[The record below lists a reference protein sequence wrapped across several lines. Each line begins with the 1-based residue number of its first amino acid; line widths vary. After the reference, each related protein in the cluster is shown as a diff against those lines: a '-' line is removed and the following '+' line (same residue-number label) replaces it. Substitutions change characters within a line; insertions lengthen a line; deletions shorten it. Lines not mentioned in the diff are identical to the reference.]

1 VRHVF
6 GDAAAPKVARP
17 FDNTR
22 NRAVKEF
29 MQNSSRRGFLAAGFG
44 AVAAARFAF
53 ADDAGSLAALTLKQ
67 ASGAIRSKKVTPTQL
82 TEACLD
88 QIKTYNPKINA
99 FITVM
104 REKAMAQ
111 AKTLTDEQTAGRFRS
126 PLHGIPIGI
135 KDSIDTAGVRTTAAS
150 AVYEYR
156 SPAEDAEVVRRLKA
170 AGAIL
175 IGKCNMHEFDAG
187 ASSAVSYWGPVRNPW
202 NLERVAGGPSGG
214 SAAAVAMENC
224 FGALGTDSGG
234 GIRTP
239 ASYCGM
245 VGLKPTY
252 GRVSLRGI
260 IPYAWSLDHCGVIV
274 RTVED
279 AAMLLQ
285 QIAGYDRLDIDSA
298 DQPVP
303 DYSTAIGAR
312 VSQFRLGM
320 PAQFYD
326 HLDDEVARAIDDA
339 IAVLNKM
346 TEGSREV
353 GLPSL
358 LRAGVGAEIAAYHE
372 NLRGVNGGGYEAST
386 ARAFPAA
393 QDATRAADYIRGWR
407 ELTMVRRTVDED
419 VFQKQNVDLLLAP
432 AARHAPPTIEEELT
446 PSGAG
451 GAGGGGRGGRGGGGG
466 GGGSAVAAPAT
477 AGGAADAG
485 AGTRRAGDPED
496 NTRPFN
502 GYGLPTITV
511 PCGFTKDGMPI
522 GLQIAG
528 RHFGEINVLALAY
541 AYQEA
546 TDWHKR
552 RPPLQPDTKVPV
564 LSKSA
569 AEQTGG

>member
-1 VRHVF
+1 
-6 GDAAAPKVARP
+6 
-17 FDNTR
+17 
-22 NRAVKEF
+22 
-29 MQNSSRRGFLAAGFG
+29 MQNSSRREFLAAGFG
-44 AVAAARFAF
+44 AAVAARFALG
-53 ADDAGSLAALTLKQ
+53 DDSGSLAALTLKQ
-67 ASGAIRSKKVTPTQL
+67 ASGAIRAKKVTPTEL
-82 TEACLD
+82 AEACLG
-88 QIKTYNPKINA
+88 QIKTYNPKIDA
-99 FITVM
+99 WITVM
-104 REKAMAQ
+104 REKALAQ
-111 AKTLTDEQTAGRFRS
+111 AKTLTEEQAAGRFRS

-170 AGAIL
+170 AGAVFV
-175 IGKCNMHEFDAG
+175 GKCNMHEFDAG
-187 ASSAVSYWGPVRNPW
+187 ATSAVSYWGPVRNPW
-202 NLERVAGGPSGG
+202 NLERISGGASGG

-224 FGALGTDSGG
+224 FGALGTDAGG

-239 ASYCGM
+239 ASYCGV
-245 VGLKPTY
+245 VGFKPTY

-260 IPYAWSLDHCGVIV
+260 IPYAWSLDHCGPIA

-285 QIAGYDRLDIDSA
+285 QIAGYDHLDIDCA

-303 DYSTAIGAR
+303 DYSSGIGAP
-312 VSQFRLGM
+312 VAQFRLGM

-326 HLDDEVARAIDDA
+326 HLDDDVASAIDEA
-339 IAVLNKM
+339 ISLLNKM
-346 TEGSREV
+346 TKGSHEV

-386 ARAFPAA
+386 ARVFPAG

-419 VFQKQNVDLLLAP
+419 VFQKQNVDLLIAP
-432 AARHAPPTIEEELT
+432 TARHAPATIEEELT
-446 PSGAG
+446 PAGAG
-451 GAGGGGRGGRGGGGG
+451 GAGGGGRGGAAAAPAAGGGG
-466 GGGSAVAAPAT
+466 
-477 AGGAADAG
+477 ADAG
-485 AGTRRAGDPED
+485 ARRAQGDPED

-502 GYGLPTITV
+502 GYGLPAITL

-528 RHFGEINVLALAY
+528 PHFGEINVLALAY
-541 AYQEA
+541 AHQES
-546 TDWHKR
+546 TEWHKR

-564 LSKSA
+564 LSKTA